1 MTRILFV
8 ASLHHPQELLK
19 DIANTPVGTLP
30 PLFPSS
36 MALHFWEKAMRR
48 QGYVLEVFWR
58 NLPGFGSP
66 DIARLQAHKHSERL
80 TPGKIVNAAL
90 RRLPTQMNPDYRRR
104 NEKLVQKARE
114 FQPDILWLM
123 GDNTIIYP
131 ETLMTIQRQ
140 TGCKMVYASGT
151 SPIVF
156 SHSIERQAARLY
168 DLVLVND
175 YYHGIQWLELGAKK
189 MACLPFVAI
198 DPEFHQPQVLT
209 PDEKTRYQCD
219 VSFVGTLVP
228 RQLYSERVVAL
239 EALRDFQLGIW
250 SVHDMPDTLRPFWRG
265 DALGASM
272 LRVLSGATICLNPH
286 GDFMRYGGN
295 MRLFEAAAVGA
306 FQIVD
311 NRPGVHEWFIPGEHL
326 VVYDDLAELRDKVAY
341 FLAHPT
347 ERQQMADAARQ
358 HVLQHH
364 TYTVRLEQ
372 VKELLK

>member
-8 ASLHHPQELLK
+8 ATLHHPQELLK
-19 DIANTPVGTLP
+19 DIAATPAGTPP

-36 MALHFWEKAMRR
+36 MALHFWEKAMR
-48 QGYVLEVFWR
+48 QQNYVVDVFWR
-58 NLPGFGSP
+58 NLPGFGSQ
-66 DIARLQAHKHSERL
+66 DIAHLQAHKHSERL
-80 TPGKIVNAAL
+80 TPGKLINAGL
-90 RRLPTQMNPDYRRR
+90 QRLPPQANPDYRRR
-104 NEKLVQKARE
+104 NEKLIQNARA

-123 GDNTIIYP
+123 GDNTVIYP
-131 ETLMTIQRQ
+131 DTLATIQQQ
-140 TGCKMVYASGT
+140 TGCKIVYASGT

-156 SHSIERQAARLY
+156 SHVIERQAARLY

-198 DPEFHQPQVLT
+198 DPDFHQPQQLS

-228 RQLYSERVVAL
+228 RQLYSERVAAL
-239 EALRDFQLGIW
+239 DALRDFQLGIW
-250 SVHDMPDTLRPFWRG
+250 SVHDIPETLRPFWRG

-311 NRPGVHEWFIPGEHL
+311 DRPGVSAWFTPDEHL
-326 VVYDDLAELRDKVAY
+326 VIYENLADLRDKVAY
-341 FLAHPT
+341 FLAHPA
-347 ERQQMADAARQ
+347 ERRQMADAARQ
-358 HVLQHH
+358 HVLKHH
-364 TYTVRLEQ
+364 TYAVRLAQ
-372 VKELLK
+372 VAELLF